1 MKTPSTSP
9 APAELLHETDARMI
23 QALENFFQRSHGPI
37 QEAILRAI
45 STRITPEGIAAG
57 QACLDLINAYPEML
71 SAVFAKQ
78 FRHHLEH
85 PDSFAQ
91 PQDPYPAELQL
102 VDDEALRRQLAAD
115 KIASQL
121 TDNLRAD
128 MLLLF
133 GRMQSLRRAA
143 LEDETQ
149 ANAYGPRPVVRAL
162 SHALDTLDS
171 GTLDLGTAAG
181 TLLLQCARVPLQDTL
196 KQTYAAINQF
206 LAAQD
211 IPVLPVEHILP
222 AAAPRKAEA
231 GAGQDILAHIQSVAA
246 HATARGGG
254 ALATATA
261 GGDAGAAPRSLLDR
275 LADWPFLQA
284 VDRVTDTPARLLRQ
298 LQTEART
305 GGTGA
310 FDLAVLDAVAGLFDF
325 ILDDPDVSPRYKAAI
340 AHLQIPALRVAL
352 VAPDFFSDDQH
363 PARQL
368 IDLTGA
374 FSRRFPDHVPAH
386 DDALGQVESA
396 CAAILDDPGHPVD
409 AFASAHRALAAWLQD
424 EEARTEARLAAEVAH
439 LEHIERQELG
449 TLLALENLQD
459 LTARYPAPESVLR
472 RLEAAWVPHMATLY
486 MAESGEG
493 PAWRLACSTLLQL
506 FQSLL
511 PPDNDTLRESRL
523 QSIPRINAALREGLL
538 AQGAEPAQLKNF
550 FSAITA
556 TQETWIRP
564 AVGQREA
571 KVSRFTPRQVTPA
584 QIESFARQQDDDA
597 LQQAQQLMEGDWVDF
612 DPPYEGLPTARVA
625 WVGVRGYLLF
635 CDSEGEQRFS
645 FDCARLAAE
654 IRAGRA
660 AIPEHSLTRKA
671 FLRLKSSMESVPD

>member
-1 MKTPSTSP
+1 MKIPSASP
-9 APAELLHETDARMI
+9 APAELLHETDARMV

-37 QEAILRAI
+37 QDAILRVI
-45 STRITPEGIAAG
+45 SSQITPEVLTAG
-57 QACLDLINAYPEML
+57 QVCLDWINAHPETL
-71 SAVFAKQ
+71 SAAFAEQ

-85 PDSFAQ
+85 PDTFAQ
-91 PQDPYPAELQL
+91 PQDHYPAELQL

-115 KIASQL
+115 KIATQL
-121 TDNLRAD
+121 TENLRAD

-149 ANAYGPRPVVRAL
+149 ANAYGPRPVASAL
-162 SHALDTLDS
+162 SHALNS
-171 GTLDLGTAAG
+171 LDLGSAAG

-222 AAAPRKAEA
+222 AAAPRKTEA
-231 GAGQDILAHIQSVAA
+231 GAGDDILAHIQSVAA
-246 HATARGGG
+246 HATAGGG
-254 ALATATA
+254 VGAT
-261 GGDAGAAPRSLLDR
+261 GDGVGAAGAAARPLLDR
-275 LADWPFLQA
+275 LTDWPIRQA
-284 VDRVTDTPARLLRQ
+284 VDLVTDAPARLLRQ
-298 LQTEART
+298 LQSEARKA
-305 GGTGA
+305 GTGA

-352 VAPDFFSDDQH
+352 VATDFFSDDQH

-368 IDLTGA
+368 IDLAGA
-374 FSRRFPDHVPAH
+374 FSRRFPEHAPSH

-396 CAAILDDPGHPVD
+396 CAAILSDPGHPVD
-409 AFASAHRALAAWLQD
+409 AFARAHRALAAWLED
-424 EEARTEARLAAEVAH
+424 EEARTEVRLAAEVAR

-493 PAWRLACSTLLQL
+493 PAWRVACSTLLQL

-511 PPDNDTLRESRL
+511 PPDNDTMRESRL

-556 TQETWIRP
+556 TQEAWIRP

-571 KVSRFTPRQVTPA
+571 TVSHFTPRQVTPE
-584 QIESFARQQDDDA
+584 QIESLTRQREDTPDDDA
-597 LQQAQQLMEGDWVDF
+597 LQQAQQLLEGDWVDF
-612 DPPYEGLPTARVA
+612 SPPYEGLPTVRVA

-645 FDCARLAAE
+645 FDCERLAAE

-660 AIPEHSLTRKA
+660 SIPEHSLTRKA
-671 FLRLKSSMESVPD
+671 FLRLKSTLEYVPG

>member
-1 MKTPSTSP
+1 MKTSSASP
-9 APAELLHETDARMI
+9 APAELLHETDARMV

-37 QEAILRAI
+37 QDAILRDI
-45 STRITPEGIAAG
+45 STRITPEGLTTG
-57 QACLDLINAYPEML
+57 QVCLDWINAYPETL
-71 SAVFAKQ
+71 SAAFAEQ
-78 FRHHLEH
+78 FRHHLERS
-85 PDSFAQ
+85 DTFAQ
-91 PQDPYPAELQL
+91 TQDHYPAELQL
-102 VDDEALRRQLAAD
+102 VDDAVLRRQLTVDKTAAL
-115 KIASQL
+115 L
-121 TDNLRAD
+121 TENLRAD

-162 SHALDTLDS
+162 SNALD
-171 GTLDLGTAAG
+171 TLDLGTAAG

-222 AAAPRKAEA
+222 AAAPRKTEA
-231 GAGQDILAHIQSVAA
+231 GAGHDILAHIQSVAA
-246 HATARGGG
+246 HATASGV
-254 ALATATA
+254 AAATTA
-261 GGDAGAAPRSLLDR
+261 SRPLLDR
-275 LADWPFLQA
+275 LTDWPIRQA
-284 VDRVTDTPARLLRQ
+284 VDLVTDAPARLLRQ
-298 LQTEART
+298 LQTEARKA
-305 GGTGA
+305 GTGA

-352 VAPDFFSDDQH
+352 VAPDFFSDDQQ

-374 FSRRFPDHVPAH
+374 FSRRFPEHAPSH
-386 DDALGQVESA
+386 DEALGQVESA

-409 AFASAHRALAAWLQD
+409 AFARAHRALDSWLGD
-424 EEARTEARLAAEVAH
+424 EEARTEARLAAEVAQ

-493 PAWRLACSTLLQL
+493 PAWRVACSTLLQL

-511 PPDNDTLRESRL
+511 PPDNDTMRESRL

-556 TQETWIRP
+556 AQEAWIRP
-564 AVGQREA
+564 AVGHREA
-571 KVSRFTPRQVTPA
+571 TVSRFTPRQVTPE
-584 QIESFARQQDDDA
+584 QIESLARQQADTPDDDA
-597 LQQAQQLMEGDWVDF
+597 LQQAQQLLEGDWVDF
-612 DPPYEGLPTARVA
+612 APPYEGLSTARVA

-645 FDCARLAAE
+645 FDCERLAVE

-660 AIPEHSLTRKA
+660 HIPEHSLTRKA
-671 FLRLKSSMESVPD
+671 FLRLKSSLESVPG

>member
-1 MKTPSTSP
+1 MKIPSASP
-9 APAELLHETDARMI
+9 APAELLHETDARMV

-37 QEAILRAI
+37 QDAILRVI
-45 STRITPEGIAAG
+45 SSQITPEVLTAG
-57 QACLDLINAYPEML
+57 QVCLDWINAYPETL
-71 SAVFAKQ
+71 SAAFAEQFRLHIAHPNTFAKTQ
-78 FRHHLEH
+78 N
-85 PDSFAQ
+85 
-91 PQDPYPAELQL
+91 PYPAELQL

-115 KIASQL
+115 KIATHL
-121 TDNLRAD
+121 TENLRAD

-162 SHALDTLDS
+162 SHALDTLN
-171 GTLDLGTAAG
+171 LDTAAG

-222 AAAPRKAEA
+222 AAAPRKTEA
-231 GAGQDILAHIQSVAA
+231 GAGAGHDILAHIQSVAA
-246 HATARGGG
+246 HAAASGVAAATTASR
-254 ALATATA
+254 
-261 GGDAGAAPRSLLDR
+261 PLLDR
-275 LADWPFLQA
+275 LTDWPIRQA
-284 VDRVTDTPARLLRQ
+284 VDLMTDAPARLLRQ
-298 LQTEART
+298 LQTEARKA
-305 GGTGA
+305 GTGA
-310 FDLAVLDAVAGLFDF
+310 FDIAVLDAVAGLFDF

-340 AHLQIPALRVAL
+340 AHLQIPVLRVAL
-352 VAPDFFSDDQH
+352 VAADFFSDDQH

-368 IDLTGA
+368 IDLTGV
-374 FSRRFPDHVPAH
+374 FSRHFPEHAPSH
-386 DDALGQVESA
+386 DEALGQVESA

-409 AFASAHRALAAWLQD
+409 AFASAHRALAAWLGD
-424 EEARTEARLAAEVAH
+424 EEARTEARLAAEVAQ

-493 PAWRLACSTLLQL
+493 PAWRVACSTLLQL
-506 FQSLL
+506 FQSLQ

-556 TQETWIRP
+556 SQEAWIRP
-564 AVGQREA
+564 ALGQREA
-571 KVSRFTPRQVTPA
+571 TVSRFTPRQVTPE
-584 QIESFARQQDDDA
+584 QIESLARQRQDTPDDDA
-597 LQQAQQLMEGDWVDF
+597 LQQAQQLLEGDWVDF
-612 DPPYEGLPTARVA
+612 DPPYEGLPTVRVA

-645 FDCARLAAE
+645 FDCERLAAE

-660 AIPEHSLTRKA
+660 SIPEHSLTRKA
-671 FLRLKSSMESVPD
+671 FLRMKSSLEPVPD

>member
-1 MKTPSTSP
+1 MTTPSASA
-9 APAELLHETDARMI
+9 APAELLHETYARMFS
-23 QALENFFQRSHGPI
+23 AGRFFQRSHGPI
-37 QEAILRAI
+37 QDAILRVI
-45 STRITPEGIAAG
+45 STRITPEALTAG
-57 QACLDLINAYPEML
+57 QVCLDWINAYPETL
-71 SAVFAKQ
+71 SAAFAEQ

-85 PDSFAQ
+85 PDTFAQ
-91 PQDPYPAELQL
+91 TQDPYPAELQL

-115 KIASQL
+115 KIATQL
-121 TDNLRAD
+121 TENLRAD

-149 ANAYGPRPVVRAL
+149 ANAYGPQPVVRAL
-162 SHALDTLDS
+162 SHALDTLD
-171 GTLDLGTAAG
+171 LDTTAG

-196 KQTYAAINQF
+196 KQTYAAISQF

-222 AAAPRKAEA
+222 AAVPRKTDT
-231 GAGQDILAHIQSVAA
+231 GAGHDILAHIQSVAA
-246 HATARGGG
+246 HATAGGSG
-254 ALATATA
+254 AAT
-261 GGDAGAAPRSLLDR
+261 GNGAGAAGMASRPLLDR
-275 LADWPFLQA
+275 LTDWPIRQA
-284 VDRVTDTPARLLRQ
+284 VDLVTDAPARLLRQ
-298 LQTEART
+298 LQSEARKA
-305 GGTGA
+305 GTGA

-352 VAPDFFSDDQH
+352 VATDFFSDDQH

-374 FSRRFPDHVPAH
+374 FSRRFPEHAPSH
-386 DDALGQVESA
+386 DEALGQVESA
-396 CAAILDDPGHPVD
+396 CAAILGDPGHPVD
-409 AFASAHRALAAWLQD
+409 AFARAHRALAVWLGD
-424 EEARTEARLAAEVAH
+424 EEARAEARLAAEVAQ

-493 PAWRLACSTLLQL
+493 PAWRVACSTLLQL
-506 FQSLL
+506 FQSLQ

-556 TQETWIRP
+556 TQEAWIRP

-571 KVSRFTPRQVTPA
+571 TVSRFTPRQVTPA
-584 QIESFARQQDDDA
+584 QIESLARQRDDPPDDDA
-597 LQQAQQLMEGDWVDF
+597 LQQAQQLLEGDWVDF
-612 DPPYEGLPTARVA
+612 DPPYEGLATVRVA

-645 FDCARLAAE
+645 FDCERLAAE

-660 AIPEHSLTRKA
+660 SIPEHSLTRKA
-671 FLRLKSSMESVPD
+671 FLRMKSSLEPVPD

>member
-1 MKTPSTSP
+1 MV
-9 APAELLHETDARMI
+9 

-37 QEAILRAI
+37 QDAILRVI
-45 STRITPEGIAAG
+45 STQITPEALTAG
-57 QACLDLINAYPEML
+57 QVCLDWINAYPETL
-71 SAVFAKQ
+71 SAAFAEQ
-78 FRHHLEH
+78 FRHHLDH
-85 PDSFAQ
+85 PDTFAQ
-91 PQDPYPAELQL
+91 TQNPYPAELQL

-115 KIASQL
+115 KITTRL
-121 TDNLRAD
+121 TENLRAD
-128 MLLLF
+128 LLLLF

-143 LEDETQ
+143 LEDEAQ
-149 ANAYGPRPVVRAL
+149 ANAYGPWPVVRAL
-162 SHALDTLDS
+162 SRALDS
-171 GTLDLGTAAG
+171 LDLGTAAG

-196 KQTYAAINQF
+196 KQTYTAINQF

-222 AAAPRKAEA
+222 AAAPRKTEA
-231 GAGQDILAHIQSVAA
+231 NAGHDILAHIQSVAA
-246 HATARGGG
+246 HATAGGSG
-254 ALATATA
+254 AATGNGASI
-261 GGDAGAAPRSLLDR
+261 AGAAARPLLDR
-275 LADWPFLQA
+275 LTDWPIRQA
-284 VDRVTDTPARLLRQ
+284 VDLMTDAPARLLRQ
-298 LQTEART
+298 LQSEARKA
-305 GGTGA
+305 GTGA

-352 VAPDFFSDDQH
+352 VATDFFSDDQH

-368 IDLTGA
+368 IDLAGA
-374 FSRRFPDHVPAH
+374 FSRRFPEHAPSH
-386 DDALGQVESA
+386 DEALGQVESV
-396 CAAILDDPGHPVD
+396 CAAILGDPGHPVD
-409 AFASAHRALAAWLQD
+409 AFARAHHALAAWLGD
-424 EEARTEARLAAEVAH
+424 EEARAEARLAAEVAQ

-486 MAESGEG
+486 IAESGEG
-493 PAWRLACSTLLQL
+493 PAWRIACSTLLQL
-506 FQSLL
+506 FQSLQ
-511 PPDNDTLRESRL
+511 PPDSDTLRESRL

-556 TQETWIRP
+556 TQEAWIRP

-571 KVSRFTPRQVTPA
+571 TVSRFTPRQVTPE
-584 QIESFARQQDDDA
+584 QIESLAHQRDDSPDDA
-597 LQQAQQLMEGDWVDF
+597 LQQAQQLLEGDWVDF

-645 FDCARLAAE
+645 FDCERLAAE

-660 AIPEHSLTRKA
+660 SIPEHSLTRKA
-671 FLRLKSSMESVPD
+671 FLRMKSSMESVPG

>member
-1 MKTPSTSP
+1 MKTPSASP
-9 APAELLHETDARMI
+9 APAELLHETDARMV

-37 QEAILRAI
+37 QDAILRDI
-45 STRITPEGIAAG
+45 STRITPEGLTTG
-57 QACLDLINAYPEML
+57 QACLDWINAYPETL
-71 SAVFAKQ
+71 STAFAEQ
-78 FRHHLEH
+78 FRRHLER
-85 PDSFAQ
+85 PDTFSQTQA
-91 PQDPYPAELQL
+91 PYPAELQL
-102 VDDEALRRQLAAD
+102 VDDDVLRRQLAVD
-115 KIASQL
+115 KIAAQL
-121 TDNLRAD
+121 TENLRAD

-149 ANAYGPRPVVRAL
+149 ANAYGPLPVVRAL
-162 SHALDTLDS
+162 SHALD
-171 GTLDLGTAAG
+171 TLDLGTAAG

-211 IPVLPVEHILP
+211 LPVLPVEHILP
-222 AAAPRKAEA
+222 AAAPRKTEA
-231 GAGQDILAHIQSVAA
+231 GAGHDILAHIQSVAA
-246 HATARGGG
+246 HATASGV
-254 ALATATA
+254 AAATTA
-261 GGDAGAAPRSLLDR
+261 SRPLLDR
-275 LADWPFLQA
+275 LTDWPIRQA
-284 VDRVTDTPARLLRQ
+284 VDLVTDAPARLLRQ
-298 LQTEART
+298 LQSEARKA
-305 GGTGA
+305 GTGA

-325 ILDDPDVSPRYKAAI
+325 ILDDPDVSPHYKAAI

-368 IDLTGA
+368 IDLAGA
-374 FSRRFPDHVPAH
+374 FSRHFPEHAPSH
-386 DDALGQVESA
+386 DEALGQVESV

-409 AFASAHRALAAWLQD
+409 AFARAHRALDSWLGD
-424 EEARTEARLAAEVAH
+424 EEARTEALLAAEVAQ

-493 PAWRLACSTLLQL
+493 PAWRVACSTLLQL
-506 FQSLL
+506 FQSLM

-556 TQETWIRP
+556 AQEAWIRP
-564 AVGQREA
+564 AVGQRETT
-571 KVSRFTPRQVTPA
+571 VSRFTPRQVTPE
-584 QIESFARQQDDDA
+584 QIESLAREREDTPDDDA
-597 LQQAQQLMEGDWVDF
+597 LQQAQQLLEGDWVDF
-612 DPPYEGLPTARVA
+612 APPYEGLATARVA
-625 WVGVRGYLLF
+625 WVGLRGYLLF

-645 FDCARLAAE
+645 FDCERLAAE

-660 AIPEHSLTRKA
+660 HIPEHSLTRKA
-671 FLRLKSSMESVPD
+671 FLRLRSSLEPIPG